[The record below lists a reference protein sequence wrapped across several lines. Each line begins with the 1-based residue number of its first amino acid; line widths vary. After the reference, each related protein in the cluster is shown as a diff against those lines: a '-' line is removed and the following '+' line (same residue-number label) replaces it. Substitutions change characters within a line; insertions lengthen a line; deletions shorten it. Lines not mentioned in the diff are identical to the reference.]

1 MCDLACIAGFVVVG
15 VITVAMV
22 LNCEGIF
29 CFDTKGLRRHQARRP
44 YRAED

>member
-1 MCDLACIAGFVVVG
+1 MCDFACIAGFVVVG
-15 VITVAMV
+15 VIAVAMV

-29 CFDTKGLRRHQARRP
+29 CFDANGLRRHRARRP